1 MPQLFEVLRDMYE
14 HNNTFPDNVTG
25 DTRDVLLM
33 YSIFKEKDMEA
44 VLLSKSYGEYLSRTR
59 DKDPKMKSLL
69 SEASISV
76 FKTKLPLTMSRTR
89 HCILCYFRN
98 LRKCMISTRG
108 ICVRPRE

>member
-76 FKTKLPLTMSRTR
+76 FKTKVYIPPDITILPKRVKQACDFGDEQGDIISRK
-89 HCILCYFRN
+89 L
-98 LRKCMISTRG
+98 LQA
-108 ICVRPRE
+108 